1 MLANTH
7 LSQVP
12 LYVVLLIAVFFF
24 TFISGR
30 MIPANTIISALVNP
44 AQRAGFMSL
53 NSSAQS
59 LASGTSAI
67 IAGLIISQEDQYAS
81 LKNYHWVGYLAVFFT
96 LISLLIVRR
105 IKKITVS
112 RTPS

>member
-1 MLANTH
+1 LG
-7 LSQVP
+7 
-12 LYVVLLIAVFFF
+12 IAVFFF

-59 LASGTSAI
+59 LASGSSAI
-67 IAGLIISQEDQYAS
+67 IAGLIIAQKDEYAP
-81 LKNYHWVGYLAVFFT
+81 LENYQWVGYLAVFFT
-96 LISLLIVRR
+96 LVSLLIVRR
-105 IKKITVS
+105 IRKITAVHA
-112 RTPS
+112 PA